1 MSVSNVWRACGVDVA
16 KDKKQRQ
23 TISGNATFCSILTPM
38 ASTVSD
44 QLDVKKFEEGYVCK
58 VCSRELEKM
67 QKLQAQLDEVK
78 GCIFSKLTNA
88 AHLLPQS
95 IETPSETEVV
105 QTPTRTSSRK
115 RASDASSNE
124 RRKRRR
130 LLHSAV
136 PSNSTQ
142 GSPDVAVS
150 HCTCT
155 HCL

>member
-1 MSVSNVWRACGVDVA
+1 MSTSKFCRACGIDVA
-16 KDKKQRQ
+16 KDKKQRR
-23 TISGNATFCSILTPM
+23 TISGNATILTPM
-38 ASTVSD
+38 ASTVID

-78 GCIFSKLTNA
+78 GSIFLKLTNA
-88 AHLLPQS
+88 SHLLPQS
-95 IETPSETEVV
+95 IGMPSEAEMVL
-105 QTPTRTSSRK
+105 TPTCTSSRK

-130 LLHSAV
+130 LLRGIESAV
-136 PSNSTQ
+136 PTTSTQ

-150 HCTCT
+150 RSVCTY
-155 HCL
+155 HL